1 MDRTNFDLTAAEW
14 NLMECLWETA
24 PRTGREAVEYLKAHV
39 GWSRSTTLT
48 MLRRMS
54 EKGFIDCRE
63 EDGVKV
69 YAPLIPREEAVVR
82 ETDHFLSRVYQGS
95 ISTFMNAFARKQK
108 LTKDEIDALYDII
121 RTAEEAS
128 ES

>member
-1 MDRTNFDLTAAEW
+1 M
-14 NLMECLWETA
+14 
-24 PRTGREAVEYLKAHV
+24 
-39 GWSRSTTLT
+39 
-48 MLRRMS
+48 
-54 EKGFIDCRE
+54 
-63 EDGVKV
+63 
-69 YAPLIPREEAVVR
+69 R